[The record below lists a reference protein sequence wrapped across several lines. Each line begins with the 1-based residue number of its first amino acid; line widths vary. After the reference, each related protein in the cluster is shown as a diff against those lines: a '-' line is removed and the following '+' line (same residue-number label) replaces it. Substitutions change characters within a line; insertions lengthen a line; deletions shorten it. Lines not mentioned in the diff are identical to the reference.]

1 MENKKVSKSKI
12 PKTTKNLMLH
22 HMKTIDSLNDTIA
35 WLKDDLSEKKNAHA
49 IYYEKIIEW
58 VEIIKEKNKEI
69 KKAMSDRNDAIRA
82 YNGLIQLGKSA
93 ADLGIDIKEFALPEE
108 VHENYKD
115 YEFCIN
121 GKVLESGRTSYQML
135 VGKKKGKR

>member
-1 MENKKVSKSKI
+1 MENKKVRKFKI

-22 HMKTIDSLNDTIA
+22 HMRTIDSLNDTIL
-35 WLKDDLSEKKNAHA
+35 WLKTDLTERKNVHET
-49 IYYEKIIEW
+49 YYEKIIEW
-58 VEIIKEKNKEI
+58 VEIVTLKNKEI

-108 VHENYKD
+108 AQENYKD

-135 VGKKKGKR
+135 IGKKKGKR